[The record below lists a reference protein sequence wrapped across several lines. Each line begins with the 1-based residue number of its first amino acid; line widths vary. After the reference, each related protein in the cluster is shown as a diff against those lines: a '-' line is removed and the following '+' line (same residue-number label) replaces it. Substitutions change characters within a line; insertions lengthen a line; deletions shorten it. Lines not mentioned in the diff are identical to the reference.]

1 MSRFRSSIFSSAAIR
16 CKTYP
21 RASQKLVK
29 KALLEDQLETEI
41 QKMIVAKAPSCFI
54 KSYGGSFPVKL
65 QCQLELSGKEL
76 YLLV

>member
-1 MSRFRSSIFSSAAIR
+1 VDDVHLGFEEL
-16 CKTYP
+16 
-21 RASQKLVK
+21 SQMLVK

-65 QCQLELSGKEL
+65 QCLPELFGKEV
-76 YLLV
+76 YPLV